1 MEGVLGNVLEQV
13 PIEGVSGKG
22 NDLSLGVVGMYTKN
36 WYRAWRL
43 VQKWGVAMEV
53 SCKRSSK
60 GEATV
65 QLKKKKKNISVL
77 KNIIHIYNIGLKIRL
92 FIFLIF

>member
-13 PIEGVSGKG
+13 PMEGVSGKG
-22 NDLSLGVVGMYTKN
+22 NDLSLGVVGMGCCYGGQ
-36 WYRAWRL
+36 L
-43 VQKWGVAMEV
+43 QMFV
-53 SCKRSSK
+53 K
-60 GEATV
+60 GGGHCTV
-65 QLKKKKKNISVL
+65 KKKKISVL